1 MNGSKKVMRLKNTTE
16 LRDVIEKSPTA
27 SKLLSDVEG
36 VLQDLGSDDK
46 NLAVITTFV
55 IIALQSKNK

>member
-36 VLQDLGSDDK
+36 VLRD
-46 NLAVITTFV
+46 LAVITTFV
-55 IIALQSKNK
+55 IIALQSKKQ